1 MKQCNCIIIN
11 QLKHLFMRKFTL
23 FLSMFVAFAMT
34 AFAQTPIS
42 SPEEIQ
48 SGKIYWFDNVMNQS
62 NQWGTLIYVN
72 HENPNYSNKLWSSGA
87 WPGSDGNAIA
97 ATPEDTTQ
105 LFSFIKQGDNFYLY
119 SLGAKTFVSWKED
132 GAWLTD
138 VPTSYITVDA
148 NTYGNPDFPWN
159 IKFDGE
165 KFIGLFL
172 QNGYEY
178 SGYLYCSGNN
188 PANQI
193 YAWQIFEVGELE
205 NTAEL
210 EANLYEALVIAEQ
223 QRTAAMD
230 SLSYVL
236 EEVDLF
242 ILDELKYSATG
253 GGKIEL
259 QATDAAAGN
268 YISCPQEHNMNNG
281 TSDGDGVPALL
292 DGNTGT
298 FMHTSWGVALDGPHY
313 LQIDLAEPLQNFSI
327 AYHTRVF
334 DGGNDFPDAIEVLGS
349 NDGVNYT
356 PITVLDKDLPQQ
368 PNKSWE
374 SGDIVA
380 DQPYKHLR
388 LNITAERTYWH
399 MSEFALYAL
408 ANETAEEKYLPFVTY
423 IRELVE
429 LYNEGNDMYMRAD
442 DKAEDIMAMITE
454 LNDLMKLIKG
464 LASDEEDP
472 ETVEYIASV
481 KEIYELQGVGYPTGA
496 GRETFKAAID
506 AAEAKPT
513 TLARITLAEALAE
526 YYKVEEIILPTNGT
540 KYTLTFVTYGGV
552 RNYIDYNVTETGD
565 YTLSMVRDTLTNQGL
580 SYPETAVFTCEANE
594 DGTFSF
600 VTFDGKYLTVP
611 NGASGSATGISESK
625 VDVTL
630 VKMYPNGKCET
641 DVTYEML
648 FGLVAY
654 QVGGTFPAPNSAGSY
669 FYTGNLPHF
678 MGSWTSAMAIE
689 EYVPGDDTGI
699 DQVAGETVVEGI
711 YDLSGRRVENPVKGI
726 YVINGKKVLV
736 K

>member
-1 MKQCNCIIIN
+1 
-11 QLKHLFMRKFTL
+11 MRKFTL

-34 AFAQTPIS
+34 AFAQTPIAS
-42 SPEEIQ
+42 LEDIKP
-48 SGKIYWFDNVMNQS
+48 GKIVWLQYSPWLEEVDNGSQTS
-62 NQWGTLIYVN
+62 LFWPGEGQY
-72 HENPNYSNKLWSSGA
+72 EDRLWSTYVFQNVENNPEDPRQQFTFVECEGKLYLF
-87 WPGSDGNAIA
+87 NIA
-97 ATPEDTTQ
+97 AQ
-105 LFSFIKQGDNFYLY
+105 KYVS
-119 SLGAKTFVSWKED
+119 AKD
-132 GAWLTD
+132 GSAMMMD
-138 VPTSYITVDA
+138 IPTSYVEA
-148 NTYGNPDFPWN
+148 FESTYGHASYPW
-159 IKFDGE
+159 ILAFDGTGT
-165 KFIGLFL
+165 IT
-172 QNGYEY
+172 
-178 SGYLYCSGNN
+178 SI
-188 PANQI
+188 PANGFEAYGYAYCGWSLTDGAPYGSCQI
-193 YAWQIFEVGELE
+193 YEVGEYAAIDSLTE
-205 NTAEL
+205 TLAY
-210 EANLYEALVIAEQ
+210 NLVVGEQLRKEAL
-223 QRTAAMD
+223 D

-259 QATDAAAGN
+259 QAEDQYAGN
-268 YISCPQEHNMNNG
+268 YISCPQEHNMNNA
-281 TSDGDGVPALL
+281 TADGGGVPALV
-292 DGNTGT
+292 DGDTGT

-313 LQIDLAEPLQNFSI
+313 LQIDLTEPLQNFSI

-334 DGGNDFPDAIEVLGS
+334 DGGNDFPDAIEILGS

-356 PITVLDKDLPQQ
+356 PIVVLDKDLPQQ

-388 LNITAERTYWH
+388 LNVTAERTYWH

-408 ANETAEEKYLPFVTY
+408 ASETAEEKYLPFVTY

-442 DKAEDIMAMITE
+442 DKADDIMEMITE

-513 TLARITLAEALAE
+513 TLARITLAEALQE

-540 KYTLTFVTYGGV
+540 KYTLTFVTYGGI

-565 YTLSMVRDTLTNQGL
+565 YTLSMVRDTLTSKGL

-654 QVGGTFPAPNSAGSY
+654 QVGGTFPAPNSSGSY

-699 DQVAGETVVEGI
+699 DQVTGETVVEGI

>member
-1 MKQCNCIIIN
+1 
-11 QLKHLFMRKFTL
+11 MRKFTL

-34 AFAQTPIS
+34 AFAQNPIAS
-42 SPEEIQ
+42 LEDIKP
-48 SGKIYWFDNVMNQS
+48 GKIFWLQFGP
-62 NQWGTLIYVN
+62 WLE
-72 HENPNYSNKLWSSGA
+72 ENGAQASLFWPSSEQYSDRLWSTYVFSNVEDNPEDPSQQFTVVECEGKLYLF
-87 WPGSDGNAIA
+87 NIA
-97 ATPEDTTQ
+97 AQ
-105 LFSFIKQGDNFYLY
+105 KYVS
-119 SLGAKTFVSWKED
+119 AKD
-132 GAWLTD
+132 GSAMMMD
-138 VPTSYITVDA
+138 IPTSYVEA
-148 NTYGNPDFPWN
+148 FESTYGHANYPW
-159 IKFDGE
+159 ILAFDGTGT
-165 KFIGLFL
+165 IT
-172 QNGYEY
+172 
-178 SGYLYCSGNN
+178 SI
-188 PANQI
+188 PANGFEQYGYAYCGWSLTDGAPYGSCQI
-193 YAWQIFEVGELE
+193 YEVGEYAAIDSLTE
-205 NTAEL
+205 TLAY
-210 EANLYEALVIAEQ
+210 NLVVGEQLRKEAL
-223 QRTAAMD
+223 D

-259 QATDAAAGN
+259 QVADQAAAN
-268 YISCPQEHNMNNG
+268 YLWCNEPELSEGPIEALI
-281 TSDGDGVPALL
+281 DGDTQNFFHSRWNSPVEKQHWLQVDAL
-292 DGNTGT
+292 N
-298 FMHTSWGVALDGPHY
+298 
-313 LQIDLAEPLQNFSI
+313 EPLQKFAI
-327 AYHTRVF
+327 EYDTRPNCA
-334 DGGNDFPDAIEVLGS
+334 DDYPDVIEVLGS
-349 NDGVNYT
+349 NDGVEFSQ
-356 PITVLDKDLPQQ
+356 IAVLDKDLPQQ
-368 PNKSWE
+368 GSMHWA

-380 DQPYKHLR
+380 DQPYQYLR
-388 LNITAERTYWH
+388 FLVTAERTYFH
-399 MSEFALYAL
+399 MAEFSLYAL

-442 DKAEDIMAMITE
+442 DKADDIMEMITE

-464 LASDEEDP
+464 LASDEDDP
-472 ETVEYIASV
+472 ETVEYIAEV

-513 TLARITLAEALAE
+513 TLARITLAEALQE
-526 YYKVEEIILPTNGT
+526 YYKTEEIILPTNGT

-565 YTLSMVRDTLTNQGL
+565 YTLSMVRDTLTSKGL

-654 QVGGTFPAPNSAGSY
+654 QVGGTFPAPNSSGSY

-699 DQVAGETVVEGI
+699 DSVAGETVVEGI